1 MAHAP
6 QRRTEAPVAASA
18 PDAETLLARIRSI
31 ASEVAAPNASDVD
44 ARGRFP
50 VETFAALRE
59 AGALSAAVPA
69 EHGGSGCGMA
79 ALAEQCAALA
89 QGCGASGMVLAMHH
103 IQVLCLTRH
112 AGASPYFAG
121 VLRDLCERQ
130 LLLASVTSEVGVG
143 GDTRTSRCAVMGDG
157 ASISIDKDATTIS
170 YAEHSD
176 AMLITARRDADA
188 ASSDQVI
195 VYAPRAALRLEKT
208 ANWDPMGMRG
218 TCSPGFRV
226 RFDGRPEQIVP
237 VPYADVS
244 ALTMVPS
251 SHILWSGVWTGIAA
265 DAVARA
271 SAFVRAEARRT
282 PGTMPP
288 MAARL
293 AEVSVELQTMR
304 NHWQSL
310 AREFDRLALQGDGG
324 GLATIGW
331 ALKMNNL
338 KIASSEA
345 APRIVHRALQVI
357 GIQGYRNDSRYAVG
371 RQYRD
376 VLSASLMVANER
388 IASKTATMLL
398 VHKDD

>member
-1 MAHAP
+1 MAHVP
-6 QRRTEAPVAASA
+6 QRRNDPPAAAAA
-18 PDAETLLARIRSI
+18 PDAETLLARIRAI
-31 ASEVAAPNASDVD
+31 AAEVAAPHSADVD
-44 ARGRFP
+44 VRGRFP
-50 VETFAALRE
+50 EETFAALRE

-69 EHGGSGCGMA
+69 AYGGSGCGMA
-79 ALAEQCAALA
+79 ALADQCAALA

-103 IQVLCLTRH
+103 IQVACLVRH
-112 AGASPYFAG
+112 TAGSAYFAG
-121 VLRDLCERQ
+121 VLRELCERQ

-143 GDTRTSRCAVMGDG
+143 GDTRSSRCAVIPSAD
-157 ASISIDKDATTIS
+157 AIAIDKDATTIS
-170 YAEHSD
+170 YAEHSH
-176 AMLITARRDADA
+176 AMLITARRDIDA

-195 VYAPRAALRLEKT
+195 VYAPRIGLRLEKT

-226 RFDGRPEQIVP
+226 RFDGRPEQVVP

-282 PGTMPP
+282 PGTVPP
-288 MAARL
+288 MASRL

-304 NHWQSL
+304 HHWQSL
-310 AREFDRLALQGDGG
+310 AREFDRLALEGDGG
-324 GLATIGW
+324 GLATLGW

-398 VHKDD
+398 IHKDD

>member
-1 MAHAP
+1 MAQAT
-6 QRRTEAPVAASA
+6 QRRKEVPVVGPA
-18 PDAETLLARIRSI
+18 PDAETLLARIRAI
-31 ASEVAAPNASDVD
+31 AAEVAAPCAADVD

-50 VETFAALRE
+50 QETFAALRD
-59 AGALSAAVPA
+59 AGALSAAVPV
-69 EHGGSGCGMA
+69 EFGGSGCGMA
-79 ALAEQCAALA
+79 ALAEQCSALA

-103 IQVLCLTRH
+103 IQVLCLVRH
-112 AGASPYFAG
+112 TAGSPYFEG
-121 VLRDLCERQ
+121 VLRELCTQQ

-143 GDTRTSRCAVMGDG
+143 GDTRSSRCAVVPTGD
-157 ASISIDKDATTIS
+157 AISIDKDATTIS

-176 AMLITARRDADA
+176 AMLITARRDVDA

-195 VYAPRAALRLEKT
+195 VYAPRTALRLEKT
-208 ANWDPMGMRG
+208 GTWDPMGMRG

-226 RFDGRPEQIVP
+226 RFDGRPEQLVP

-251 SHILWSGVWTGIAA
+251 SHLLWSGVWTGIAA

-282 PGTMPP
+282 PGTTPP

-293 AEVSVELQTMR
+293 AEVSVDLQTMR
-304 NHWQSL
+304 HHWQSL
-310 AREFDRLALQGDGG
+310 ARDFDRLALEGDGG
-324 GLATIGW
+324 GLATLGW

-388 IASKTATMLL
+388 IAAKTATMLL

>member
-6 QRRTEAPVAASA
+6 QRRNDTPAAATA
-18 PDAETLLARIRSI
+18 PDAEALLARIRSI
-31 ASEVAAPNASDVD
+31 SAEVSAPHSADVD

-50 VETFAALRE
+50 VETLAALRE

-69 EHGGSGCGMA
+69 AHGGSGCGMA

-103 IQVLCLTRH
+103 IQVACLVRH
-112 AGASPYFAG
+112 TAGSAYFEG
-121 VLRDLCERQ
+121 VLRELCEHQ
-130 LLLASVTSEVGVG
+130 LLLASLTSEVGVG
-143 GDTRTSRCAVMGDG
+143 GDTRSSRCAVIPSGD
-157 ASISIDKDATTIS
+157 AIAIDKDATTIS

-176 AMLITARRDADA
+176 AMLITARRDIDA

-195 VYAPRAALRLEKT
+195 VYAPRAGLRMEKT
-208 ANWDPMGMRG
+208 SDWDPMGMRG

-226 RFDGRPEQIVP
+226 RFDGRPEQVVP

-282 PGTMPP
+282 PGIVPP
-288 MAARL
+288 MASRL

-304 NHWQSL
+304 HHWQSL
-310 AREFDRLALQGDGG
+310 AREFDRLALEGDGG
-324 GLATIGW
+324 GLATLGW

-357 GIQGYRNDSRYAVG
+357 GIQGYRNNSRYAVG

-398 VHKDD
+398 IHKDD